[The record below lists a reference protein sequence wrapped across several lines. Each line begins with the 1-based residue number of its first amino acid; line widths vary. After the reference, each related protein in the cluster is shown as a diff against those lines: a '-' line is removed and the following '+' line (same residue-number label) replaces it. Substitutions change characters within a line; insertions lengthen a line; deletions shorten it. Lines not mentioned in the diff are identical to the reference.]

1 MARVAGHAPVYEA
14 AERWVQRALRI
25 DDSLFTPGQPIW
37 SLENLEDFHARFVG
51 NVDVSGTGFIQKF
64 ERQLTGAPSAT
75 VQLAAE
81 ALYIYYL
88 IVWPGKVPATTK
100 RNRIHKVLAW
110 TSSVLIIPE
119 PLDAALDAGLIDLG
133 PALGQ
138 VHASVQVIIEF
149 SQHWKGLSEEQ
160 RTDALSDPWAFKDE
174 VNAIDFPYASIQ
186 KNALLH
192 LIHPKHFEPISSTR
206 NRQDIEES
214 FTNLLI
220 HRSGDVHRD
229 LLEIRN
235 HLNEIYEPGFHFYDE
250 QIRFVW
256 DTSMPDLERFVRWGS
271 RFAQHPTF
279 AELEINYK
287 VEIASYIQEAKSA
300 IQAGKEDW
308 LTKLKKAIQHPKN
321 NLTIHYS
328 HSRLL
333 DWCSEHSEDAKEALQ
348 ELWIKQTDIESAIR
362 EFSLRLPA
370 DAVSGIGTR
379 LRLISFLAMA
389 IDPKKYPIFMA
400 TLFQKGYSL
409 TGFEPPAEGAD
420 EATTYCNALNLL
432 DAMLEEARAH
442 RLPLQD
448 RLDAQSVLW
457 TVHSDVFKEIVP
469 EVEQHAFVRFREHGA
484 PPPLKLEHA
493 LPDQLLSQNRQMNT
507 LHMPSATGGIG
518 LPTYSVAPAL
528 PPGMTFDPIARTV
541 SGTPAAAQLAT
552 TYTYMAVD
560 EDAQSAELTF
570 SLTVTPETLEALAH
584 RLFWDTDH
592 LRTIQRLLQDKRQV
606 VFYGPPGTGKTYVA
620 LELAR
625 HFAGADG
632 DTDLVQF
639 HPSYAY
645 EDFVEGF
652 RPADQGGQPGFDLRP
667 GPLKNIAEK
676 ARANPGETHVLVI
689 DEINR
694 GNVARV
700 FGELYFLLEYRDR
713 EMSLQYSDVPFTLPK
728 NLWFIATMNAADR
741 SIALVDAALRRR
753 FHFVP
758 FFPDQPPVDG
768 LLDRW
773 LEREKPSLQWAADLL
788 KQANAKLADR
798 HLAIGPSHFMR
809 KDLDEEWVTLIWNH
823 SILPYIEEQ
832 LFGQEERLS
841 EFDLAT
847 LRAEIEP
854 TDAAANGDDDAAS
867 PAS

>member
-1 MARVAGHAPVYEA
+1 MR
-14 AERWVQRALRI
+14 
-25 DDSLFTPGQPIW
+25 
-37 SLENLEDFHARFVG
+37 N
-51 NVDVSGTGFIQKF
+51 
-64 ERQLTGAPSAT
+64 
-75 VQLAAE
+75 
-81 ALYIYYL
+81 
-88 IVWPGKVPATTK
+88 K
-100 RNRIHKVLAW
+100 R
-110 TSSVLIIPE
+110 
-119 PLDAALDAGLIDLG
+119 
-133 PALGQ
+133 
-138 VHASVQVIIEF
+138 
-149 SQHWKGLSEEQ
+149 
-160 RTDALSDPWAFKDE
+160 
-174 VNAIDFPYASIQ
+174 
-186 KNALLH
+186 
-192 LIHPKHFEPISSTR
+192 
-206 NRQDIEES
+206 DILES
-214 FTNLLI
+214 FSNQLI
-220 HRSGDVHRD
+220 PQDGGIDKD
-229 LLEIRN
+229 LLEIRSQ
-235 HLNEIYEPGFHFYDE
+235 LKEAYGEGFHFYDDNK
-250 QIRFVW
+250 RFVW
-256 DTSMPDLERFVRWGS
+256 DTSMTDLERFVRWGS
-271 RFAQHPTF
+271 RFAEHPTF
-279 AELEINYK
+279 ADLEIDYK
-287 VEIASYIQEAKSA
+287 VEIASYTRKAMSA
-300 IQAGKEDW
+300 IQYGDDDW
-308 LTKLKKAIQHPKN
+308 LTKLKKSIQHPKN

-432 DAMLEEARAH
+432 DAILEEARAH
-442 RLPLQD
+442 RLPLRD

-457 TVHSDVFKEIVP
+457 TVHSDVFKKIIP
-469 EVEQHAFVRFREHGA
+469 EVEQHAFVRFRERGA
-484 PPPLKLEHA
+484 PPPLELEHA
-493 LPDQLLSQNRQMNT
+493 LPDQVLSQNRLMKT

-518 LPTYSVAPAL
+518 LPTYSVTPAL
-528 PPGMTFDPIARTV
+528 PSGMTFDPIARTV
-541 SGTPAAAQLAT
+541 SGTPAAAQSAT
-552 TYTYMAVD
+552 TYTYMAMD

-570 SLTVTPETLEALAH
+570 SLTVTPESLEALAH

-592 LRTIQRLLQDKRQV
+592 LRTIQRLLQDKRQI

-620 LELAR
+620 LELAH
-625 HFAGADG
+625 HFAGANG
-632 DTDLVQF
+632 HTDLVQF

-652 RPADQGGQPGFDLRP
+652 RPADQNGRPGFKLRE
-667 GPLKNIAEK
+667 GPLKRIADK
-676 ARANPGETHVLVI
+676 ASAIPHETHVLII

-713 EMSLQYSDVPFTLPK
+713 KMSLQYSDVPFTLPK
-728 NLWFIATMNAADR
+728 NLWFIATMNTADR

-773 LEREKPSLQWAADLL
+773 LEREKPSLRWAADLL
-788 KQANAKLADR
+788 EHANAKLADR

-809 KDLDEEWVTLIWNH
+809 KDLDEEWVDLIWNH

-841 EFDLAT
+841 EFNLAT

-854 TDAAANGDDDAAS
+854 PDAGADTDDDAAS
-867 PAS
+867 PSS